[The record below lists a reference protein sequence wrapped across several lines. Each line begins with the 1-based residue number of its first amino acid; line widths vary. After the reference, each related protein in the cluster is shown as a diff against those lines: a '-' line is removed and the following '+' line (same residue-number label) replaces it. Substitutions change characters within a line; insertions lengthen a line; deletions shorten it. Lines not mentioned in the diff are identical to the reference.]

1 MHKENHVRL
10 CCQQCFLYSFALP
23 TIKQSTRT
31 CLKCLVSGHFCLN
44 SIKFHYTQR
53 KPCKIML
60 LTVLICLAGFV
71 FILFLLFLVAI
82 RRAHSLLKLCL
93 DNICIF
99 YKFDHARKCLVSIMF
114 SMIAFKYHHWRII
127 TYMDSYKVWF
137 SAFAKLFYKE
147 IVQLLSTKIIENL
160 PF

>member
-1 MHKENHVRL
+1 MMSTTYLSSILHCMVSTDSAFFTLWYSDQFNSSLLYENL
-10 CCQQCFLYSFALP
+10 NQTWSKQTSFVSP
-23 TIKQSTRT
+23 TLKQSTRT

-99 YKFDHARKCLVSIMF
+99 YKFNRARKCLVGIMF
-114 SMIAFKYHHWRII
+114 SMIAFK
-127 TYMDSYKVWF
+127 
-137 SAFAKLFYKE
+137 
-147 IVQLLSTKIIENL
+147 
-160 PF
+160 